1 MNQICKSLII
11 VLLIFYTL
19 GCIGTRDST
28 RKIEFYTLEYPPP
41 SSEASNPLPLSLL
54 IKRFRVDP
62 LYNSTKIIYR
72 DQKFKRAA
80 YHYHKWRAHPGDLVT
95 YLLARDIRA
104 ADLFKAVF
112 TANPTI
118 PATHIVEGTV
128 DEFFEKD
135 GANAWEAVL
144 TVGITLIVKDQA
156 DISQSILLHNTYSA
170 TAICSQK
177 NPRSLAAAMS
187 RAMGRVSEMIS
198 KDLYNRLAASRF
210 QNGK

>member
-1 MNQICKSLII
+1 MNQIWKSLII
-11 VLLIFYTL
+11 VLLILTL
-19 GCIGTRDST
+19 PGCIGTPSST
-28 RKIEFYTLEYPPP
+28 RKIEYYTLEYAPS
-41 SSEASNPLPLSLL
+41 SSEALNPLPLSLL

-72 DQKFKRAA
+72 DQKFKRDA

-95 YLLARDIRA
+95 YLLARDMRSA
-104 ADLFKAVF
+104 GLFKAIF

-144 TVGITLIVKDQA
+144 TVGITLIVKDQT

-187 RAMGRVSEMIS
+187 RAMRRVSEMIV
-198 KDLYNRLAASRF
+198 KDLYDRLVASRF